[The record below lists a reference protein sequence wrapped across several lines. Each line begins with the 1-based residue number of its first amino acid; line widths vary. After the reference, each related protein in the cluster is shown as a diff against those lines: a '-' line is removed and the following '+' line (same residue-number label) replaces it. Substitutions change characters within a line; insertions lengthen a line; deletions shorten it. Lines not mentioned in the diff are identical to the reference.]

1 MHKLTDEQIAL
12 AKLIAEG
19 LTYDE
24 IGERLG
30 QNPRSIKTQ
39 TDKLRWMLGV
49 QKKRQI
55 PQLMRELG
63 LLK

>member
-1 MHKLTDEQIAL
+1 MHKLTDEQLAI
-12 AKLIAEG
+12 AKLIGEG
-19 LTYDE
+19 LTHAE

-30 QNPRSIKTQ
+30 KNPRSIKTQ
-39 TDKLRWMLGV
+39 TDKLRWQLGV

-55 PQLMRELG
+55 PQILRDLG